1 MDMAIT
7 GLDSVVYGVDDLDV
21 ARRFWTDFGL
31 SPAADTPDGLT
42 FATTEGATVE
52 VRPAGDST
60 LPPGL
65 AAGNTARE
73 FVWGVKSAG
82 DLRKIAAA
90 LGSDREVRTD
100 REGTLHST
108 DALGYGIGFRVSR
121 VTHVP
126 IEPTTYNVP
135 GSPARVNERGKVYER
150 ATPHRMSHVVL
161 VAPDLEKQFA
171 FYNERLDFKI
181 TDKYPGR
188 GYFLRCA
195 GSHEH
200 HNLFLLHGGDTIGFH
215 HLAFELRDIHEV
227 FGGGLHMSD
236 CGWKTHLGP
245 GRHPLSSCYFWYFRN
260 PCGGAAEYDSDSD
273 YVTDDW
279 VPKEWE
285 STPESF
291 AEWAYAEGAARFSG
305 IQTGKA

>member
-1 MDMAIT
+1 MAIT

-31 SPAADTPDGLT
+31 EPVADGRDGLS
-42 FATTEGATVE
+42 FATREGATVE
-52 VRPAGDST
+52 LRRADDPT

-65 AAGNTARE
+65 SPGNTVRE
-73 FVWGVKSAG
+73 IVWGVETDK
-82 DLRKIAAA
+82 DLKAIAAA
-90 LGSDREVRTD
+90 LGCDREVRTD
-100 REGTLHST
+100 GTGTLHSS
-108 DALGYGIGFRVSR
+108 DALGYGIGFRRSR
-121 VTHVP
+121 VEHVK
-126 IEPTTYNVP
+126 IEPTAYNAP
-135 GSPARVNERGKVYER
+135 GSPGRVDARGRIYDR
-150 ATPHRMSHVVL
+150 ARPHRMSHVVL
-161 VAPDLEKQFA
+161 LAPELETQFA
-171 FYNERLDFKI
+171 FYSERLDFRV
-181 TDKYPGR
+181 TDRYPGR

-195 GSHEH
+195 ASHEH
-200 HNLFLLHGGDTIGFH
+200 HNLFLLHGGDNIGFH

-227 FGGGLHMSD
+227 FGGGLHMTD

-245 GRHPLSSCYFWYFRN
+245 GRHPLSSCYFWYFKN

-291 AEWAYAEGAARFSG
+291 AEWAYAEGAARYSG
-305 IQTGKA
+305 IQTGRA